1 MECVILAAGKG
12 SRMKEVVPKVL
23 VDVEGVPMLKRI
35 VSACYNPKI
44 KNTIVVVGNN
54 ANLIQNILKNDVKY
68 AYQMIPLGTLDAFV
82 QSLPLVST
90 SEVLVLPGDLP
101 CVTSEVIN
109 DIIDYYHQNHCRNLI
124 IGMRVSNPLHY
135 GRMIKSETGKTKI
148 IEEKNATQ
156 DELNTMVV
164 NTGIYILK
172 VEDVYP
178 YLTVSKKDEISNEY
192 YLTEY
197 INHLAENN
205 KLNTLI
211 YPETYV
217 LKGANDMTTLRN
229 ILNQKNKIF
238 K

>member
-12 SRMKEVVPKVL
+12 SRMKEVISKVL

-35 VSACYNPKI
+35 VLACRISKI
-44 KNTIVVVGNN
+44 KNTIVVVGHNS
-54 ANLIQNILKNDVKY
+54 NLVQNILNNDVKY
-68 AYQMIPLGTLDAFV
+68 AYQMVPLGTLDAFV
-82 QSLPLVST
+82 QSLPLVTT

-101 CVTSEVIN
+101 CINKEVIN

-148 IEEKNATQ
+148 VEEKNATE
-156 DELNTMVV
+156 DVLNTFVV
-164 NTGIYILK
+164 NTGIYIFK
-172 VEDVYP
+172 VEDIYP
-178 YLTVSKKDEISNEY
+178 YLTISKKDELTNEY
-192 YLTEY
+192 YLTDY
-197 INHLAENN
+197 INYLAENN

-217 LKGANDMTTLRN
+217 LKGANDMTSLRN
-229 ILNQKNKIF
+229 ILNQKNKII

>member
-12 SRMKEVVPKVL
+12 SRMKEVISKVL

-35 VSACYNPKI
+35 VLACRISKI
-44 KNTIVVVGNN
+44 KNTIVVVGHNS
-54 ANLIQNILKNDVKY
+54 NLVQNILNNDVKY
-68 AYQMIPLGTLDAFV
+68 AYQMVPLGTLDAFV
-82 QSLPLVST
+82 QSLPLVTT

-101 CVTSEVIN
+101 CINKEVIN

-148 IEEKNATQ
+148 VEEKNATE
-156 DELNTMVV
+156 DVLNTFVV
-164 NTGIYILK
+164 NTGIYIFK
-172 VEDVYP
+172 VEDIYP
-178 YLTVSKKDEISNEY
+178 YLTISKKDELTNEY
-192 YLTEY
+192 YLTDY
-197 INHLAENN
+197 INYLVENN

-217 LKGANDMTTLRN
+217 LKGANDMTSLRN
-229 ILNQKNKIF
+229 ILNQKNKII

>member
-23 VDVEGVPMLKRI
+23 VDVEGIPMLKRI
-35 VSACYNPKI
+35 VLSCKNSKVH
-44 KNTIVVVGNN
+44 NTIVVVGNN
-54 ANLIQNILKNDVKY
+54 ANLIQNILQNDVQY
-68 AYQMIPLGTLDAFV
+68 AYQMVPLGTLDAFV

-101 CVTSEVIN
+101 CVTSEVIS
-109 DIIDYYHQNHCRNLI
+109 DIIDYYYQNHCRNLV

-135 GRMIKSETGKTKI
+135 GRMVKSETGKTKI
-148 IEEKNATQ
+148 IEEKNATN

-172 VEDVYP
+172 IEDIYP
-178 YLTVSKKDEISNEY
+178 YLTISKKDEITNEY

-197 INHLAENN
+197 INYLADMN

-217 LKGANDMTTLRN
+217 LKGANDMTSLRN
-229 ILNQKNKIF
+229 ILNQKNKIIR
-238 K
+238 